1 MFCNKRNVNTLT
13 SILIEKGITD
23 AIVCPGSR
31 NAPIA
36 HNFKETGIIKC
47 HSVTDERTA
56 GFTALGIA
64 LATKRPAV
72 VCVTSGSALLNT
84 APAVAEAY
92 YQHVPLI
99 VISADR
105 PLQWIDQLDG
115 QTIRQTGCL
124 EKFTAKSVTLPE
136 PVDEETAWF
145 CNRLVNEAISC
156 ATQDECAPVHINV
169 PISEPLFAFTTP
181 ALPAERVIKTMK
193 LPASTCLPDE
203 FSKKMAAATHPVF
216 VIGQV
221 PKGAIGAQTMK
232 ALQNNYVTFCEP
244 LANECYTTIHF
255 DEAIRSVGDRK
266 EYLPDLIV
274 YIGGTVVSKATRRF
288 LRQAKCDTC
297 FITLNA
303 NSFSDPTMS
312 LTDVIQCPDW
322 KSIEL
327 TLAEL
332 CKPDNDEIS
341 AEPCKEAQDRNALRQ
356 SFLSKWN
363 CILKAAATMAESY
376 EPRYSQMSAVKYFE
390 EQLDDLDFSINVHYA
405 NSTAI
410 RLACIYSSHYV
421 WCNRGV
427 NGIEGSLSTA
437 TGFSMATSEMTVCI
451 IGDLSFFY
459 DQNALWNRH
468 TGGNLRIVMLN
479 NGGGGIFRQVPGI
492 SESPAADEF
501 IAAAHNTTAE
511 GICSQNDIGYMKA
524 CNAQEMQCGIVTL
537 LTREATRP
545 MLLEIMSDAED
556 DAEAMAQYYRQTKE
570 HLAHIMQTLK

>member
-1 MFCNKRNVNTLT
+1 MFCNKRNVNILT
-13 SILIEKGITD
+13 SILLERGITN

-36 HNFKETGIIKC
+36 HDFKETGIIKC

-64 LATKRPAV
+64 LATRQPVV

-105 PLQWIDQLDG
+105 PVQWIDQLDG
-115 QTIRQTGCL
+115 QTIRQSGCL

-136 PVDEETAWF
+136 PVDDETAWF

-156 ATQDECAPVHINV
+156 ATQGECAPVHINV
-169 PISEPLFAFTTP
+169 PISEPLFGFATP
-181 ALPAERVIKTMK
+181 ELPAERVIKTIK
-193 LPASTCLPDE
+193 LPVLPCLPDE
-203 FSKKMAAATHPVF
+203 LREKFNAANHPLFVF
-216 VIGQV
+216 GQI

-232 ALQNNYVTFCEP
+232 TLQNNYVTFCEP

-255 DEAIRSVGDRK
+255 DDAVRAVGESE
-266 EYLPDLIV
+266 EYLPDLII
-274 YIGGTVVSKATRRF
+274 YTGGTVVSKATRRF

-297 FITLNA
+297 ILTLSA
-303 NSFSDPTMS
+303 EAFSDPTMS
-312 LTDVIQCPDW
+312 LTDIIQCPDW

-327 TLAEL
+327 MLTELCNSSNDEHDAEL
-332 CKPDNDEIS
+332 VEV
-341 AEPCKEAQDRNALRQ
+341 AQEKLTLRQ
-356 SFLSKWN
+356 SFFGKWN
-363 CILKAAATMAESY
+363 RLLQAAAKVSENY
-376 EPRYSQMSAVKYFE
+376 EPRYSQMSVVKYFE
-390 EQLDDLDFSINVHYA
+390 EQLDDLDFNINVHYA

-410 RLACIYSSHYV
+410 RLSCIYSAHYV

-437 TGFSMATSEMTVCI
+437 TGFAMATDEMTVCI

-468 TGGNLRIVMLN
+468 TGGNLRIIMLN

-492 SESPAADEF
+492 EESPAADEL
-501 IAAAHNTTAE
+501 IAATHNTTAE
-511 GICSQNDIGYMKA
+511 GICAQNDIGYIKA
-524 CNAQEMQCGIVTL
+524 SNTQEMQCGIVTL

-545 MLLEIMSDAED
+545 MLLEVMTNAED
-556 DAEAMAQYYRQTKE
+556 DAEAMAEYYRQTKN